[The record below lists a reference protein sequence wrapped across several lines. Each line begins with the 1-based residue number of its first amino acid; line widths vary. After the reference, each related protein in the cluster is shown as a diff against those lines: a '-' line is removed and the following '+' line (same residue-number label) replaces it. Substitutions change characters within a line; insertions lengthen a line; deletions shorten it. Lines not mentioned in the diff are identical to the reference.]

1 MKLDSL
7 FRLDGKVAL
16 ITGGGRGIGKFIA
29 TGFAEAGATLVITSR
44 KMKNLESTARELEKE
59 FGVIV
64 LPVACDVSREDDIDN
79 LLRPCKRN
87 SRA

>member
-29 TGFAEAGATLVITSR
+29 TGFAEAGASLVITSR
-44 KMKNLESTARELEKE
+44 KMKNLESA
-59 FGVIV
+59 
-64 LPVACDVSREDDIDN
+64 SRRS
-79 LLRPCKRN
+79 L
-87 SRA
+87 